1 MIAVTDRID
10 TVAHVIQVALTPV
23 FLLTGVAS
31 LLGVLSTRLAR
42 VADRVDALLEK
53 LEVASPRERTRLE
66 IRLAYLDRR
75 SKILDVAVILAT
87 LGGVMTSAAALLLF
101 VDTLRSN
108 AGVTLFIA
116 FGLALMMTIGA
127 LICFLLEMLLASKGI
142 RREASKPIEEPEP
155 AEPPEE
161 MRVET
166 APDIAR
172 ADSGGAAQG

>member
-10 TVAHVIQVALTPV
+10 SVAHVIQVALTPV
-23 FLLTGVAS
+23 FLLSGVAS

-42 VADRVDALLEK
+42 VADRVDALIEK
-53 LEVASPRERTRLE
+53 LEVASPLERGRLE
-66 IRLAYLDRR
+66 TRLAYLDRR

-108 AGVTLFIA
+108 AGASLFIA
-116 FGLALMMTIGA
+116 FGLALLMTIGA
-127 LICFLLEMLLASKGI
+127 LICFLLEMLMASKGI
-142 RREASKPIEEPEP
+142 RKEASKPLEEPDP

-161 MRVET
+161 MRTEASEEV
-166 APDIAR
+166 AR
-172 ADSGGAAQG
+172 ADGGATQG